1 MPTLSFS
8 VSVIRPQDLLVLTFD
23 FRNVDFTPPVGSTPG
38 QIAGQAGAILVA
50 HFQPQ
55 HIAEQAFYQVTDN
68 PGDPGNE
75 SPLSPGRVRS
85 LLAGPSRLVFA
96 VPPGEL
102 IPFNAPGLLDAL
114 TRLPLLV
121 TPVASYQPP
130 TGCSPAAI
138 IQRLTNNPPPP
149 QVTPPTGAQ
158 TAIEAPYRLYLSP
171 DDQGSWTHASTP
183 VAHDD
188 WTELWHTRLGSRRAD
203 GDPRVRAVWSPDF
216 SSDLQDHSNEPFRMS
231 LDGRDRN
238 QIVHLTSNYHLPNFT
253 PEPVDTERIMLSTLG
268 AWLKLQGDWEPPSLG
283 AGLGSLTVMQWRHVA
298 TMARDH
304 YVRVLEAGYLFP
316 FGHRAVLVKVTER
329 KFRYLEDRQT
339 PGQVAYLFQRRFILV
354 RQPTRTYTHRESPFR
369 SVTLKTRVTPNLQ
382 DPTDPESKIM
392 DPNEEVFWPRVLSG
406 NAFVDF
412 PFHLSAT
419 DWEGRTLEF
428 NAPLIFVSKN
438 VDELATIA
446 NVVSYYNGLSV
457 TGDRRR
463 RNFGGQSLA
472 YAPPDEPGD
481 TTLETSTISFDAE
494 HKPSETPHFWPGMAQ
509 AQVDIPAVKNLVGKP
524 APSTIE
530 WESTYTAASGNSIGN
545 AAQVF
550 AKIVGNSPLDFGST
564 DKSGGLVAPNLD
576 ISGLS
581 RALGPVGGPV
591 NQMVAGQF
599 RPQDIFDTGVKLL
612 GGIELWRIIKN
623 LDFSNA
629 ANTAGKLPQFVTVQD
644 GDIIRTTY
652 TWTLS
657 QNELVT
663 GLDFFVPGPGATFTL
678 QAVLEKKLDA
688 SPPTYS
694 IKGELTDFA
703 VVLLPS
709 PNDLISIGFDS
720 VSFTAEKDKKVDTS
734 VQLNEIEFR
743 GILEFVNEL
752 REFLPLDGFSDP
764 PILDIVTA
772 PNPGLNVGYTLGI
785 PTIGIGILTIQN
797 ITLSAGFFLPF
808 GDAPMNF
815 HFAFCER
822 QQPFILTVSF
832 FGGGGF
838 FSMDIGIEKVVL
850 IEAALEFG
858 AAAAINLGVASG
870 KASMMAGFYFQKA
883 GAGFSLTGYF
893 RANGSLSV
901 LGIIT
906 VSLEF
911 YLGLTYASKNMS
923 PHGGTLWG
931 QAKLTVKI
939 EILFFSAS
947 VSISMER
954 EFAGSDPTFRE
965 LVSPSVWADY
975 CDAFADY
982 P

>member
-1 MPTLSFS
+1 
-8 VSVIRPQDLLVLTFD
+8 
-23 FRNVDFTPPVGSTPG
+23 
-38 QIAGQAGAILVA
+38 
-50 HFQPQ
+50 
-55 HIAEQAFYQVTDN
+55 
-68 PGDPGNE
+68 
-75 SPLSPGRVRS
+75 
-85 LLAGPSRLVFA
+85 
-96 VPPGEL
+96 
-102 IPFNAPGLLDAL
+102 
-114 TRLPLLV
+114 
-121 TPVASYQPP
+121 
-130 TGCSPAAI
+130 
-138 IQRLTNNPPPP
+138 
-149 QVTPPTGAQ
+149 
-158 TAIEAPYRLYLSP
+158 
-171 DDQGSWTHASTP
+171 
-183 VAHDD
+183 
-188 WTELWHTRLGSRRAD
+188 
-203 GDPRVRAVWSPDF
+203 
-216 SSDLQDHSNEPFRMS
+216 
-231 LDGRDRN
+231 
-238 QIVHLTSNYHLPNFT
+238 
-253 PEPVDTERIMLSTLG
+253 
-268 AWLKLQGDWEPPSLG
+268 
-283 AGLGSLTVMQWRHVA
+283 MQWRHVA

-304 YVRVLEAGYLFP
+304 YVRVLYAGYLFP

-419 DWEGRTLEF
+419 DWEGRKLEF

-457 TGDRRR
+457 TGDRRQR
-463 RNFGGQSLA
+463 AFGGQSLA

-591 NQMVAGQF
+591 NQMVGGQF
-599 RPQDIFDTGVKLL
+599 NPQDIFDTGVKLL
-612 GGIELWRIIKN
+612 GGIELWQIIKD
-623 LDFSNA
+623 LVFSNA

-657 QNELVT
+657 QNELVNT
-663 GLDFFVPGPGATFTL
+663 GLFVPGPGATFTL

-734 VQLNEIEFR
+734 VQLNDIQFL

-752 REFLPLDGFSDP
+752 RNYLPLDGFSDP

-772 PNPGLNVGYTLGI
+772 PDPGLNVGYTLGI

-883 GAGFSLTGYF
+883 GADFSLTGYF

-911 YLGLTYASKNMS
+911 YLGLTYASKGIS